1 MATFV
6 ETVSPMKSRSILTMI
21 CCYTTVQSLKK
32 WKPNDFLHT
41 FYVVLT
47 TMLNELCTCSYTRK
61 HSPIYFVWLEIQVN
75 LKTIKCH
82 ERHLHTILQDVKL
95 MLRKFKKLQIRSI
108 GALLFFFRKE
118 SNLVQMYR
126 FGHNVTWRD
135 AHCES
140 SSEFIDLN
148 LSMFAEDYRTF
159 LQECQKWRVYPFGH
173 NVELTGKYV
182 SKPASNSTLE
192 LWQKGLKICG

>member
-1 MATFV
+1 MIGNTSKFKDDQ
-6 ETVSPMKSRSILTMI
+6 MSRKALYMYIRYYKMWNL
-21 CCYTTVQSLKK
+21 CCVNSRNFRL
-32 WKPNDFLHT
+32 D
-41 FYVVLT
+41 
-47 TMLNELCTCSYTRK
+47 
-61 HSPIYFVWLEIQVN
+61 WLE
-75 LKTIKCH
+75 H
-82 ERHLHTILQDVKL
+82 YY
-95 MLRKFKKLQIRSI
+95 
-108 GALLFFFRKE
+108 FFIFRKE

-173 NVELTGKYV
+173 NVELTGKCV

>member
-1 MATFV
+1 
-6 ETVSPMKSRSILTMI
+6 
-21 CCYTTVQSLKK
+21 
-32 WKPNDFLHT
+32 
-41 FYVVLT
+41 
-47 TMLNELCTCSYTRK
+47 
-61 HSPIYFVWLEIQVN
+61 
-75 LKTIKCH
+75 
-82 ERHLHTILQDVKL
+82 
-95 MLRKFKKLQIRSI
+95 
-108 GALLFFFRKE
+108 
-118 SNLVQMYR
+118 MYI